1 MMNPPSVNQITKA
14 YQGNPA
20 PLAQKVDQDKKQHGG
35 IPQDLRQLLALNDIN
50 QMREGAGIQAAL
62 NAPADMPTVAQN
74 VQQQAKQALQARMV
88 RDAQQRMAKEGQMGI
103 PQGISQPVPQ
113 PRGIDTL
120 PANVGE
126 SYAHG
131 GVVAFDQGGVTPPDT
146 RSAEDILRDQM
157 RVNEETKRTAE
168 IERRKR
174 DVGEQDTTQIDR
186 LINELENRKGKLAP
200 PKPGFDATMEYLE
213 QIAATPRGISS
224 VEAGSRGAASQN
236 ALQRSRMEQQNALTE
251 RGIEL
256 AQKKLDQGYQFKSD
270 QYSAGKTAA
279 EAAIKQ
285 KYDAAIAVATSDQ
298 AKAKL
303 AQERDL
309 ELKKLDMEGRKL
321 GIEAQKANAMKM
333 PAVGIQ
339 VANMLMASNKNL
351 SKEEALRQGFL
362 ISQGGDLKSQ
372 QLDAKKVAE
381 FQDTAAKIEKLW
393 EAKPESMLGNAKK
406 PEQIAKYNK
415 WKADKDAAIELKRK
429 EILGPA
435 SGGLPQA
442 LLTPTGAPSAPST
455 GAVPLPP
462 NSTPD
467 KLTVGTVYQTAK
479 GPAKW
484 NGKGFEQ

>member
-20 PLAQKVDQDKKQHGG
+20 PLAQKVDQDKKQNGG

-74 VQQQAKQALQARMV
+74 IQQQAKQALQARMV
-88 RDAQQRMAKEGQMGI
+88 QNTQQRMAKEGQMGI
-103 PQGISQPVPQ
+103 PQGIPQPVPQ
-113 PRGIDTL
+113 PQGIDTL
-120 PANVGE
+120 RANVGE

-131 GVVAFDQGGVTPPDT
+131 GVVAFDQGGVMPPDT

-186 LINELENRKGKLAP
+186 LMNELENRKGKLAP
-200 PKPGFDATMEYLE
+200 PKPGFDAMMEYLE

-270 QYSAGKTAA
+270 QYNVGKTAA
-279 EAAIKQ
+279 ADAIKQ
-285 KYDAAIAVATSDQ
+285 KYDAAIAVARTDQ
-298 AKAKL
+298 DRLKL
-303 AQERDL
+303 AQEKDL
-309 ELKKLDMEGRKL
+309 ELKKLDIENKKL
-321 GIEAQKANAMKM
+321 GIEAQKANAMKL

-339 VANMLMASNKNL
+339 VANMLRAADPSL
-351 SKEEALRQGFL
+351 SKSEALRQGFL
-362 ISQGGDLKSQ
+362 ISQGGDLKTQ
-372 QLDAKKVAE
+372 QLDARKVKDFEDAK
-381 FQDTAAKIEKLW
+381 AKIEKQW
-393 EAKPESMLGNAKK
+393 EGKPESMLGNSKK
-406 PEQIAKYNK
+406 PESLEKYNK
-415 WKADKDAAIELKRK
+415 WKEGRDAEITRAK
-429 EILGPA
+429 EQILGPT

-442 LLTPTGAPSAPST
+442 LLTPTGAPSAPPAA
-455 GAVPLPP
+455 GAY
-462 NSTPD
+462 
-467 KLTVGTVYQTAK
+467 TVTAGGKVYNFPTQAAADAFKQASGAK
-479 GPAKW
+479 
-484 NGKGFEQ
+484 